1 MRAVNGLRAKIA
13 SRDAAFEC
21 MAHGLGCK
29 NAASLDQ
36 IGLMGLMG
44 LMRAKQHLVSPRSR
58 ANPPGDL
65 RLTKKAVIV
74 LCANFYQLGQVD
86 FSKSGQC
93 RVD

>member
-13 SRDAAFEC
+13 SGETAFEY

-29 NAASLDQ
+29 NAASLDPM
-36 IGLMGLMG
+36 GPMGLMG
-44 LMRAKQHLVSPRSR
+44 LMRAKQHQVRLRAR
-58 ANPPGDL
+58 ANPKADL
-65 RLTKKAVIV
+65 HLAEKAVTV

-86 FSKSGQC
+86 FSNSGQC